1 VSDAS
6 GPALDP
12 LLFGPSQARDAR
24 FRVVDRWRDM
34 VNHPKGTAAYRREFF
49 HRQMNE
55 EMNVMEQAAQSLVDF
70 PDEPWEIRKALAGQC
85 ADEARHTLAYLRAMK
100 ERGIEVG
107 EYPVL
112 NFQFRVLRQIDT
124 LVGRL
129 AVENRSFEA
138 DGLDAASYGASEALR
153 EGDPG
158 LSALLDTQAADEITH
173 VGLGV
178 WWIARETERDPRT
191 LLSIARALDH
201 LKRAVDSAMGEAG
214 DVVYG
219 VEQDGRLL
227 AGFSPQ
233 EIDQAARLLEERK
246 QRSRAAGASSPRA

>member
-1 VSDAS
+1 VSDPSDA
-6 GPALDP
+6 GLDP
-12 LLFGPSQARDAR
+12 QLFGPAQARDAR
-24 FRVVDRWRDM
+24 FRVVDRWREM

-70 PDEPWEIRKALAGQC
+70 PEEPWEIRKALAGQC
-85 ADEARHTLAYLRAMK
+85 ADEARHTLAYLREMK
-100 ERGIEVG
+100 ERGIAIG

-112 NFQFRVLRQIDT
+112 NFQFRVLRKIDT

-138 DGLDAASYGASEALR
+138 DGLDAATYGANGALL

-178 WWIARETERDPRT
+178 WWIQRETKRDPRT
-191 LLSIARALDH
+191 LLSVARALDH

-219 VEQDGRLL
+219 VAADERLL
-227 AGFSPQ
+227 AGFASE

-246 QRSRAAGASSPRA
+246 QRSRAIRAI